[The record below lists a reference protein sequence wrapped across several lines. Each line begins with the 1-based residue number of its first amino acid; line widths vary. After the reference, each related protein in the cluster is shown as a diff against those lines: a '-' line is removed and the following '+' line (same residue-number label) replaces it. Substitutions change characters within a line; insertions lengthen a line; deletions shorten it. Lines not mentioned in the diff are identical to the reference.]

1 MQYTYKA
8 FVRLMAYYT
17 IETTKNTRDIILDIE
32 YGLLSGKY
40 KIGKATILE
49 VANETL
55 EDRKGKM
62 YNIRGEIKKEE
73 EKWKN

>member
-8 FVRLMAYYT
+8 FVRLIAYYA
-17 IETTKNTRDIILDIE
+17 IETTKNARDVILDIE
-32 YGLLSGKY
+32 HGLRSGKY

-49 VANETL
+49 VENETL

-62 YNIRGEIKKEE
+62 YDIKGEITKIL
-73 EKWKN
+73 